1 LERCERIEPTIGS
14 RVDQSSSLLHFEI
27 DDDRRRFLLAD
38 GLIRRALVAIA
49 GELARSSSSRRPVE
63 SFRRPEASDPAT
75 SS

>member
-14 RVDQSSSLLHFEI
+14 RVDQLSSLLHFEI
-27 DDDRRRFLLAD
+27 DDDRRRFLLAA

-63 SFRRPEASDPAT
+63 SFRRPGASDPAT